1 MSLNWMWNDK
11 MGEAVMQ
18 LPSTD
23 MPRYETLNLYQGNAL
38 MIALHETRDQ
48 EGRDLYS
55 VQWFAAD
62 EQHLKNLLGLNRKE
76 GFDHNTFGT
85 WGIKKLKL
93 NTRYKSVPKIVN
105 LIAQAKMPIT
115 IELYYEEMKY

>member
-18 LPSTD
+18 LLSTD

-48 EGRDLYS
+48 EGRNLYS
-55 VQWFAAD
+55 MQWFAAD
-62 EQHLKNLLGLNRKE
+62 EQHLKNLLGLNRKQ
-76 GFDHNTFGT
+76 GFDNNTFGT

-93 NTRYKSVPKIVN
+93 NTRYKSVPKIVS
-105 LIAQAKMPIT
+105 LIAKAKMPIT
-115 IELYYEEMKY
+115 IELYYEEG